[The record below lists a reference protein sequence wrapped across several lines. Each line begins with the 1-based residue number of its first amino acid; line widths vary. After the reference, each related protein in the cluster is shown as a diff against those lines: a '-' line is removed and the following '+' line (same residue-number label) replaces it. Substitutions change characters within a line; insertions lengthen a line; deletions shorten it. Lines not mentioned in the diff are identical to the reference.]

1 MNISI
6 MRLLTWLVSKPVI
19 DKTYLQ
25 TCSKYALSNYRLYF
39 IRKILKIT
47 FCCIKDEELSDAVF
61 LQTGQLEKNVAQ
73 KCLWSELV
81 QCSIFCQEE
90 IDDLI
95 MARTRATRG
104 KNETKKY
111 LNKSKF
117 YSIFNINIQFSKTIG
132 AAN

>member
-1 MNISI
+1 M
-6 MRLLTWLVSKPVI
+6 LC
-19 DKTYLQ
+19 Q
-25 TCSKYALSNYRLYF
+25 
-39 IRKILKIT
+39 ILKYT

-81 QCSIFCQEE
+81 QCSIFCQEK

-95 MARTRATRG
+95 MARSRATPG
-104 KNETKKY
+104 KNETKIKY

>member
-1 MNISI
+1 M
-6 MRLLTWLVSKPVI
+6 
-19 DKTYLQ
+19 
-25 TCSKYALSNYRLYF
+25 
-39 IRKILKIT
+39 KIYIL
-47 FCCIKDEELSDAVF
+47 FAAKDEDLCDAVF
-61 LQTGQLEKNVAQ
+61 QTGQLEKNVAQ

-95 MARTRATRG
+95 MARTRATRD
-104 KNETKKY
+104 KNETKIKI

>member
-1 MNISI
+1 MFYSLFKI
-6 MRLLTWLVSKPVI
+6 
-19 DKTYLQ
+19 
-25 TCSKYALSNYRLYF
+25 F
-39 IRKILKIT
+39 IRKILKFT
-47 FCCIKDEELSDAVF
+47 FCCIKYEELSDAVF

-81 QCSIFCQEE
+81 QCSIFCQEK
-90 IDDLI
+90 IDDLV
-95 MARTRATRG
+95 MARHEAKMRLE
-104 KNETKKY
+104 KIKY